1 MSETVPDVRRS
12 RRMEVRRAQIL
23 DAAAEVFIE
32 FGYEAATLDVIGERV
47 GLSKPSLYY
56 YVRSK
61 EDLLAQILLDLLDRV
76 WERVDAAAAESPE
89 ERLRVLARSHVE
101 ILCTRPGG
109 RLIGRHGDIREQA
122 ARLANTGGRYR
133 ATITDIVA
141 DGIATGAFRPVDL
154 EIVGWTFMLA
164 LNSVASWWTP
174 EHPRSPREIAD
185 EIAGYFLDGMVLP
198 RHG

>member
-1 MSETVPDVRRS
+1 MSETVSEARKS

-32 FGYEAATLDVIGERV
+32 SGYEAATLDVIGERV

-56 YVRSK
+56 YVRGK
-61 EDLLAQILLDLLDRV
+61 EDLLAQILLDLLERV
-76 WERVDAAAAESPE
+76 WERVDAAADAGPS

-109 RLIGRHGDIREQA
+109 RLMGRHADIREQA
-122 ARLANTGGRYR
+122 AKLANTGGRYR
-133 ATITDIVA
+133 RTITDIVA
-141 DGIATGAFRPVDL
+141 DGVAAGQFRPVDL
-154 EIVGWTFMLA
+154 EIFGWTFMLA

-174 EHPRSPREIAD
+174 EHPRSPHEIAD
-185 EIAGYFLDGMVLP
+185 EIAGYFLAGMV
-198 RHG
+198 HG

>member
-1 MSETVPDVRRS
+1 MSETLAAARKS

-32 FGYEAATLDVIGERV
+32 YGYEAATLDVIGERV

-76 WERVDAAAAESPE
+76 WERVDAAGDVEPA
-89 ERLRVLARSHVE
+89 ERLHVLARSHVE
-101 ILCTRPGG
+101 VICSRPGG

-122 ARLANTGGRYR
+122 AKLANTGGRYR
-133 ATITDIVA
+133 RTITDIVE
-141 DGIATGAFRPVDL
+141 DGVAAGTFRAVDL
-154 EIVGWTFMLA
+154 EIFGWTFMLA
-164 LNSVASWWTP
+164 LNGVASWWTP
-174 EHPRSPREIAD
+174 EHARTSDSIAD
-185 EIAGYFLDGMVLP
+185 EIVEYFLGGLRLP
-198 RHG
+198 